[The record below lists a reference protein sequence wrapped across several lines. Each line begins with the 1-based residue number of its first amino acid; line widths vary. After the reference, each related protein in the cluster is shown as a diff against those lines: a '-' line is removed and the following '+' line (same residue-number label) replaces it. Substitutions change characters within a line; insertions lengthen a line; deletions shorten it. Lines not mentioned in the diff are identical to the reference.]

1 MHHRFVLGLRDRKL
15 KERLQLT
22 HDLTLTRALEIAK
35 QDERIEQQ
43 MKAAGIIREVK
54 EPTVHSLLF
63 WCAPM
68 VPVVKHNGSIRICVG
83 LKRLNMA
90 VKRPQCVLPSLD
102 GIAPRMA
109 GATVFSTLNAS
120 SGFFQVP
127 INRKSMPLTTF
138 ITSFRLVAI
147 ASKECLRESP

>member
-1 MHHRFVLGLRDRKL
+1 M
-15 KERLQLT
+15 
-22 HDLTLTRALEIAK
+22 
-35 QDERIEQQ
+35 
-43 MKAAGIIREVK
+43 
-54 EPTVHSLLF
+54 
-63 WCAPM
+63 
-68 VPVVKHNGSIRICVG
+68 KHNGSIRICVG

-127 INRKSMPLTTF
+127 INRESMPLTTF
-138 ITSFRLVAI
+138 ITPFGRYCFERVPTGISSGRKVFQTKMKETLEGLYGCEAI
-147 ASKECLRESP
+147 VDDTIPMVTQKRNITGN